1 MKILTSD
8 LAPTGPAGYTLF
20 DGAKICIHCLG
31 LHAVRD
37 PLAKDRDRKT
47 PSQERIDCLD
57 AGGERKRPSPAAG
70 DGLGGLGGN
79 PRLRGRGYR
88 SFWLSANRLWA
99 EAMDKS

>member
-47 PSQERIDCLD
+47 P
-57 AGGERKRPSPAAG
+57 
-70 DGLGGLGGN
+70 
-79 PRLRGRGYR
+79 
-88 SFWLSANRLWA
+88 
-99 EAMDKS
+99 